1 MLRIKMMWVL
11 LICLPFWATAQKAA
25 PKNIPVNVSVTI
37 EDKVDDKNLI
47 LFSYDRP
54 LIVADF
60 KGRPDASSHGVAATY
75 SGIQVAMKGAI
86 RDNKM
91 QLDVLLTVY
100 FDKSKS
106 WAKKD
111 GKSERV
117 LAHEQ
122 NHFDLTALKA
132 CELSKAIASAN
143 YKSETAMQQIR
154 DLQQKYTKELN
165 ELQVQYDRETKH
177 GTIEEE
183 QAKWSARIKSDLAAV
198 GCY

>member
-1 MLRIKMMWVL
+1 MFRLKMILLVL
-11 LICLPFWATAQKAA
+11 VSLPFWSNAQKSA
-25 PKNIPVNVSVTI
+25 PKNIPVNVTTTI

-60 KGRPDASSHGVAATY
+60 KGRPDASSHAVAATY
-75 SGIQVAMKGAI
+75 SGIQLAMKGAV

-91 QLDVLLTVY
+91 QLDVVLTVY

-111 GKSERV
+111 GKSDRV

-132 CELSKAIASAN
+132 CELSKAIANAN

-154 DLQQKYTKELN
+154 DLQKKYTKELN
-165 ELQVQYDRETKH
+165 ELQVQYDRETQH

-183 QAKWSARIKSDLAAV
+183 QAKWAARIKSELAAV